1 MVEEDSQLL
10 QGDQFWLPVIPNL
23 RLTEPTGSR
32 SESTQIFRRLNHDD
46 HVLFPTTW
54 TDFSSCSFEPLE
66 CISPTIAS
74 SLL

>member
-32 SESTQIFRRLNHDD
+32 SESTQIF
-46 HVLFPTTW
+46 
-54 TDFSSCSFEPLE
+54 
-66 CISPTIAS
+66 
-74 SLL
+74 